1 MKIGIVNDMPLAV
14 EALQQALAFDPELR
28 VAWVA
33 SDGAQALQACAAQR
47 PDIILMDLLMPVI
60 DGVEATRRIMAHTPC
75 AIIIVTSDMDRN
87 TTRVFEAMGHGALD
101 VIDTPRLGG
110 ADPQAAAA
118 PLLRKIRNV
127 GWLIGAYDRGRPAQ
141 AAPAL
146 QPRAAAPA
154 PYLIGIGASA
164 GGPPSL
170 ATLLGGLP
178 ADFPAAIVLVQHVDA
193 SFATGMASWLD
204 EQVALPVR
212 LAVHGERPQPGT
224 VLLAG
229 TDDHLV
235 LHADG
240 TLRYTREP
248 AEGLYRP
255 SIDVFFDSMARHAR
269 APAIGILLTGMGRDG
284 ARGLRTMRQRG
295 MLTIAQDR
303 ATSAVYGMPKA
314 AAELDAAVEILPLDL
329 IASRLVATLGATA
342 AAQRT

>member
-14 EALQQALAFDPELR
+14 EALQQALALDPGLS

-33 SDGAQALQACAAQR
+33 GDGEQALQACAAQR
-47 PDIILMDLLMPVI
+47 PDIILMDLLMPVV
-60 DGVEATRRIMAHTPC
+60 DGVEATRRIMAQTPC
-75 AIIIVTSDMDRN
+75 AIIIVTGDMDRN
-87 TTRVFEAMGHGALD
+87 TSRVFEAMGHGALD
-101 VIDTPRLGG
+101 AIDTPRMGG

-127 GWLIGAYDRGRPAQ
+127 GWLIGAYDRDRPRH
-141 AAPAL
+141 PV
-146 QPRAAAPA
+146 PPVRPVAAALA
-154 PYLIGIGASA
+154 PCLIVIGASA

-170 ATLLGGLP
+170 AALLGGLP

-193 SFATGMASWLD
+193 NFAAGMASWLD
-204 EQVALPVR
+204 EQVTLPVR
-212 LAVHGERPQPGT
+212 LAVDGELPQPGA

-235 LHADG
+235 LHDDG

-255 SIDVFFDSMARHAR
+255 SIDVFFESVARHGR
-269 APAIGILLTGMGRDG
+269 AQAIGILLTGMGRDG
-284 ARGLRTMRQRG
+284 ARGLQAMREHG

-314 AAELDAAVEILPLDL
+314 AAELDAAIEILPLDRIAPRL
-329 IASRLVATLGATA
+329 IAALGATTGA
-342 AAQRT
+342 PRT